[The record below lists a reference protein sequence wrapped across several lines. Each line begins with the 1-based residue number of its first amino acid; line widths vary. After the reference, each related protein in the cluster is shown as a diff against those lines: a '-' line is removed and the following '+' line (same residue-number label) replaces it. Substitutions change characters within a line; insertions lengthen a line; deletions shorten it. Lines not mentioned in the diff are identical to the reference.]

1 MKDTPTC
8 QWKDGKRVPKEVALV
23 EYSNTE
29 SILFQYERMYTMKEL
44 VFEFN
49 NQAVVSSRIVANH
62 FGKEH
67 RTVLRDIREIMN
79 AQNCALSFYEKHK
92 YKVAGNNRFY
102 PEYYMNRDGF
112 MLLVMGFNTKDA
124 IKLKAMFFRAFNEME
139 EKLKGKNII
148 VLDEYNR
155 NIQRL
160 MNQNDEWERKW
171 KMAVPYI
178 KLGAVA
184 YELAQDTNKV
194 DLTYAFVKGMKSND

>member
-1 MKDTPTC
+1 MKD
-8 QWKDGKRVPKEVALV
+8 
-23 EYSNTE
+23 
-29 SILFQYERMYTMKEL
+29 L
-44 VFEFN
+44 VFVLN
-49 NQAVVSSRIVANH
+49 SQVVVSSRKIAEVFKRDHKNVLVSIRHILSAEKSANQ
-62 FGKEH
+62 FY
-67 RTVLRDIREIMN
+67 RETT
-79 AQNCALSFYEKHK
+79 YT
-92 YKVAGNNRFY
+92 YNNRVL
-102 PEYYMNRDGF
+102 PEYIMNRDGF

-124 IKLKAMFFRAFNEME
+124 IKLKAMFIRSFNEME

-148 VLDEYNR
+148 ALDEYNR

-171 KMAVPYI
+171 KKAVPYI